1 MDSNYIQIL
10 KNQPLISV
18 IMSYYSYTHR
28 YFLYYQSCQKDQ
40 ELLWSNTRKYSKNN
54 NAKIFYGDGNFY

>member
-40 ELLWSNTRKYSKNN
+40 ELL
-54 NAKIFYGDGNFY
+54 